1 MIYADYTYDELQ
13 VYLKENEDK
22 QNELENKISKLN
34 LGEEENLRMLKEER
48 KAIELLHSSWTGE
61 NAERYIMQSYE
72 NNEMFQKRYA
82 QAFSHEKDRLQDEL
96 KRLQI
101 EAQDISDAM
110 KNKTKEE

>member
-1 MIYADYTYDELQ
+1 MIYDDYTYDELQ
-13 VYLKENEDK
+13 TLMKKNSDL
-22 QNELENKISKLN
+22 QDELGRNISKLN

-48 KAIELLHSSWTGE
+48 KAIDILHSSWTGE

-82 QAFSHEKDRLQDEL
+82 QAFSHEKNRLQDEL